1 MGMSKGHAC
10 HLNCFM
16 YQAFPLLA
24 QCGTG
29 AEGLSCYPVQTLHTI
44 EEKKLHYFLL
54 PLLIV

>member
-1 MGMSKGHAC
+1 MGTSKDHAC

-29 AEGLSCYPVQTLHTI
+29 AKGLSCYPVQTLYTT
-44 EEKKLHYFLL
+44 EEKKRHFLFL
-54 PLLIV
+54 SLLIV